1 MLILKHVTPA
11 EQYLTPKPEVFE
23 GYKFFHHPNQVFK
36 KNNISLG
43 KIFSKWNIK
52 QIKAFQVEGIQ
63 PQKVVIS
70 IMTLKNYPMNE

>member
-43 KIFSKWNIK
+43 KIFSK
-52 QIKAFQVEGIQ
+52 
-63 PQKVVIS
+63 
-70 IMTLKNYPMNE
+70 